1 MKRALA
7 SVSIVLLATTALAV
21 DKKKVAYVGGTLEGV
36 KEKIEG
42 TLVDISGES
51 FQWKIDKTG
60 TVINIPYARFIEL
73 EYGQKAG
80 HRVKTAILLSPIALF
95 KKSRHHYVTITF
107 KDAQDKEQAGVF
119 EFGKEIIRTDLKVMS
134 VRSGQPIH
142 FTDEDS
148 QKNFGK

>member
-7 SVSIVLLATTALAV
+7 SVSIVLLATTVLAV

-60 TVINIPYARFIEL
+60 TIINIPYARFIEL

-80 HRVKTAILLSPIALF
+80 HRVKTAIFLSPIALF

-119 EFGKEIIRTDLKVMS
+119 EFGKDIIRTDLKVMS